1 MGNLFR
7 NVKGSKFWKRMLAG
21 ALSLL
26 MILTLVPAA
35 VSDVVAADDFEVV
48 TFDGYIKRGDT
59 VIPISNVTE
68 VYEGDI
74 VKINCA
80 WKLSNL
86 IDTTA
91 PKQFQID
98 LKQYLGNITLNP
110 QSGQPVTDKNG
121 NQVGERTGT
130 STYDGVVDVENSK
143 ENNGKKVPFKVGRDS
158 TVEIK
163 YYSDR
168 TESSLEVYKSRDSKA
183 VVSGSSLTQTFKVKL
198 TAKNG
203 VVSGINL
210 NDIAGS
216 GLSNL
221 RNITVK
227 TVNGTNVGVTQGASY
242 SSMDALNAALEN
254 VILAKDEYIE
264 LEYTMDVDKA
274 IYNVTNTQIET
285 YGNKIKA
292 TYKNNR
298 DTDKETESS
307 VVYTDVTPPSINK
320 SGTSYDPVTGLITWK
335 ITIKLND
342 FLEDFKNSGK
352 TIEEYI
358 TGMLDIPGVYN
369 QGSF

>member
-121 NQVGERTGT
+121 NQVGEVTIDSNGIATYTITDEAFLQEGERTGT

-227 TVNGTNVGVTQGASY
+227 TVNGTNVGVT
-242 SSMDALNAALEN
+242 
-254 VILAKDEYIE
+254 
-264 LEYTMDVDKA
+264 
-274 IYNVTNTQIET
+274 
-285 YGNKIKA
+285 
-292 TYKNNR
+292 
-298 DTDKETESS
+298 
-307 VVYTDVTPPSINK
+307 
-320 SGTSYDPVTGLITWK
+320 
-335 ITIKLND
+335 
-342 FLEDFKNSGK
+342 
-352 TIEEYI
+352 
-358 TGMLDIPGVYN
+358 
-369 QGSF
+369 

>member
-121 NQVGERTGT
+121 NQVGEVTID
-130 STYDGVVDVENSK
+130 S
-143 ENNGKKVPFKVGRDS
+143 NG
-158 TVEIK
+158 I
-163 YYSDR
+163 
-168 TESSLEVYKSRDSKA
+168 
-183 VVSGSSLTQTFKVKL
+183 
-198 TAKNG
+198 
-203 VVSGINL
+203 
-210 NDIAGS
+210 
-216 GLSNL
+216 
-221 RNITVK
+221 
-227 TVNGTNVGVTQGASY
+227 
-242 SSMDALNAALEN
+242 
-254 VILAKDEYIE
+254 
-264 LEYTMDVDKA
+264 
-274 IYNVTNTQIET
+274 
-285 YGNKIKA
+285 A
-292 TYKNNR
+292 TYTI
-298 DTDKETESS
+298 TDEA
-307 VVYTDVTPPSINK
+307 
-320 SGTSYDPVTGLITWK
+320 
-335 ITIKLND
+335 
-342 FLEDFKNSGK
+342 FLQEGERTYRYF
-352 TIEEYI
+352 YI
-358 TGMLDIPGVYN
+358 
-369 QGSF
+369 